1 MAQNNYNKYVAEFIG
16 TLTLVLMGCGSA
28 VIAGSDGTTGVG
40 LLGISFA
47 FGLSVI
53 AMAYAIGYI
62 SGCHINPAI
71 TIGMVILG
79 RMKASESIGYII
91 AQILG
96 AIAGAGILFVIAG
109 GKPGFDISATG
120 LGQNGYDMA
129 SPQHYSL
136 MSGFIAEVVFTAI
149 FLLVIFGSTSTKNI
163 HGGFAGLAIGLSLV
177 LIHIVGIPVTG
188 VSVNPAR
195 SIGPAIFV
203 GGTAISQLWLFII
216 APVLGSIVAALIWRY
231 FVESSYNIKA

>member
-1 MAQNNYNKYVAEFIG
+1 MSRNSFNKYVAEFLG
-16 TLTLVLMGCGSA
+16 TLVLVLMGCGS
-28 VIAGSDGTTGVG
+28 VVLAGSNGTTGVG

-53 AMAYAIGYI
+53 AMAYAIGHI

-71 TIGMVILG
+71 TIGMVVLG

-91 AQILG
+91 SQILG
-96 AIAGAGILFVIAG
+96 ALAGAGILLLIAE
-109 GKPGFDISATG
+109 GKPGFNLVDTG
-120 LGQNGYDMA
+120 LGQNGYGSA
-129 SPQHYSL
+129 SPQNYSL
-136 MSGFIAEVVFTAI
+136 ASCFIAEVVFSAI

-195 SIGPAIFV
+195 SIGPAIIV
-203 GGTAISQLWLFII
+203 GGTAIIQLWLFIV
-216 APVLGSIVAALIWRY
+216 APILGSIIAAIIWRY
-231 FVESSYNIKA
+231 FVETTENLKA